1 MGASP
6 VHILRIACSSA
17 WELASSRAGRGGRRR
32 RRRRRRGGH
41 GTLTTVRTYVRSHR
55 VCSLKGGEGGG
66 RPFWRREQRPKSLAA
81 AAPKNGEWEV
91 KGVRRPVGRSV
102 VGSPPPPLH
111 AGAGEKRK
119 GKSSLRASKARRR
132 NRLYR
137 HPFLSL
143 PCRVDLPR
151 LGGGTFLGRRGKG
164 EKIDK
169 ARLKRSRSCIA
180 DSWIVALGST
190 VESAV

>member
-1 MGASP
+1 MQ
-6 VHILRIACSSA
+6 LK
-17 WELASSRAGRGGRRR
+17 RGGR
-32 RRRRRRGGH
+32 
-41 GTLTTVRTYVRSHR
+41 
-55 VCSLKGGEGGG
+55 EGGG

-91 KGVRRPVGRSV
+91 KGVRRPDGRSV
-102 VGSPPPPLH
+102 VGSPPLCTQGP
-111 AGAGEKRK
+111 AKKEK
-119 GKSSLRASKARRR
+119 GNLLCGQARRDEETDFIGT
-132 NRLYR
+132 
-137 HPFLSL
+137 PFSPSPVASTCLAWAVVL
-143 PCRVDLPR
+143 F
-151 LGGGTFLGRRGKG
+151 LGGEEKGGG

>member
-81 AAPKNGEWEV
+81 AKPKNGEWEE
-91 KGVRRPVGRSV
+91 KGVRRPDGRSV
-102 VGSPPPPLH
+102 VGSPPLCTQGP
-111 AGAGEKRK
+111 AKKEK
-119 GKSSLRASKARRR
+119 GNLLCGQARRDEETDFIGT
-132 NRLYR
+132 
-137 HPFLSL
+137 PFSPSPVESTCLAWAVVL
-143 PCRVDLPR
+143 F
-151 LGGGTFLGRRGKG
+151 LGGEERERK
-164 EKIDK
+164 
-169 ARLKRSRSCIA
+169 
-180 DSWIVALGST
+180 
-190 VESAV
+190 